1 MTQKTA
7 RIIVGLI
14 KASTPIF
21 KKSKLLHFPRPYI
34 TKWPNYT
41 QRKCPINWWIMILFA
56 MVWRHNFILLTHGWT
71 SMTKIE
77 IQWPILIFPAWILK
91 LHGYPNV
98 RLISSSLT
106 AGCCIFVQ
114 LLLMMMMM
122 ESRIDYDALESYD
135 RWLFSSY
142 FSNIMEV
149 SDLCSFNKS
158 KGKGKATLLNEGKA
172 RDSN

>member
-1 MTQKTA
+1 MVLHLSEMLFHFSSLQFRNILTAALKAQSECFRWFRRGRSLEGQLLYTRQMTQKTA

-77 IQWPILIFPAWILK
+77 IQWPILIFRPGFETSWISECQT
-91 LHGYPNV
+91 H
-98 RLISSSLT
+98 
-106 AGCCIFVQ
+106 F
-114 LLLMMMMM
+114 
-122 ESRIDYDALESYD
+122 
-135 RWLFSSY
+135 
-142 FSNIMEV
+142 
-149 SDLCSFNKS
+149 
-158 KGKGKATLLNEGKA
+158 
-172 RDSN
+172 